1 MLKISGKQRTST
13 TTFLL
18 APTEDALLTGPELG
32 GGTLRFVTFTPEETQ
47 DLNTA
52 MQAVLK
58 DGIATIKLP
67 LLKQGSFATALEL
80 KLGSTGKLAA
90 KIAGQPVGGHLL
102 VHIDIFLDRGPSFA
116 QR

>member
-13 TTFLL
+13 TSFLL
-18 APTEDALLTGPELG
+18 SPTEDAVLSGPELG
-32 GGTLRFVTFTPEETQ
+32 GGTLRFVTFIPDETQ

-67 LLKQGSFATALEL
+67 LLKQGTFATVLEL
-80 KLGSTGKLAA
+80 KLGTTGKLAA
-90 KIAGQPVGGHLL
+90 KIAGQPVGGHLM